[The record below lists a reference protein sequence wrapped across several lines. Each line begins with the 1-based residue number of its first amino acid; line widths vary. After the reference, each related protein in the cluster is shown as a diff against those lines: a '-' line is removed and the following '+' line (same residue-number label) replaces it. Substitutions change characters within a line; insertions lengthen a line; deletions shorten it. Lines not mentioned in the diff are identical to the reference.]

1 MAAPLWQPS
10 PERVAGSQQSAFA
23 REVERAWG
31 ADGSSQAALHH
42 FSIEQPGP
50 FWESV
55 WRFCQVIGERGEG
68 EVLVDGE
75 YREVEGVLVGT
86 LRMVEAG
93 SAYVKWGDLFGLLCL
108 IGGVGLLVGS
118 SWQKA

>member
-23 REVERAWG
+23 REVEQAWG
-31 ADGSSQAALHH
+31 ADGSSQAALHR

-68 EVLVDGE
+68 EVLVDGDRMPGARWFPGARLNFAE
-75 YREVEGVLVGT
+75 NL
-86 LRMVEAG
+86 LRRRDDAPALLFRSEAG
-93 SAYVKWGDLFGLLCL
+93 NR
-108 IGGVGLLVGS
+108 
-118 SWQKA
+118 